1 MKTIVLLLAVSL
13 LALGCVVPG
22 GEAKALAGYQA
33 VLAKYGLGADAF
45 MPAHPVDVLGFE
57 SEMKAVKEAAG
68 ASGSAEGRALEKAAD
83 IELDVAAAL
92 KKMFEGREH
101 LKVVGIIA
109 PDCSKDG
116 AAGKAR
122 AAFEEAATRARL
134 ALEKKKILEKDFAN
148 FMDRFAG
155 VAGPDFDRYVA
166 YLAITNTAAAK
177 QLESRCRK

>member
-68 ASGSAEGRALEKAAD
+68 ASGSAEGRALE
-83 IELDVAAAL
+83 
-92 KKMFEGREH
+92 
-101 LKVVGIIA
+101 
-109 PDCSKDG
+109 
-116 AAGKAR
+116 
-122 AAFEEAATRARL
+122 EAATRARL

-155 VAGPDFDRYVA
+155 VSGPDFDRYVA

-177 QLESRCRK
+177 QLESRC